1 MKKYAKWM
9 LCGLAVVMVATGCS
23 KKDGTTNTTATDS
36 TMETPI
42 NKGQVL
48 KLGTYK
54 GVEVTRVDTKVT
66 DEELEARLQ
75 SILAAN
81 PEYIEITDRA
91 AQEGDIVNI
100 DYVGTKDGK
109 AFDGGT
115 AEGFDLELGSGT
127 FIDGFED
134 GLIGARTGDELSLNL
149 KFPDP
154 YQNNPDLAGQPV
166 VFDVTVNRIEE
177 KKEAVLNDSFVQ
189 RMSDFT
195 TVDEFRADTM
205 ADMEAQKESQADQKI
220 ENDAFLAAI
229 ENTEFE
235 VNQEAVEQLY
245 NNQLNYYESMI
256 QMYGMT
262 MEDYASMYGMTEE
275 EFKNEMKT
283 SSELAVKQQLLVEA
297 IAGQEG
303 LKVEESDREALAE
316 QYGMDV
322 KSLQDTYGA
331 EAVDENA
338 MMYKVVALIK
348 ENAVVK

>member
-9 LCGLAVVMVATGCS
+9 LCGLAVVMMATGCS
-23 KKDGTTNTTATDS
+23 KKNETTDNTATD
-36 TMETPI
+36 TAMETPI

-115 AEGFDLELGSGT
+115 EEGYDLELGSGT

-134 GLIGARTGDELSLNL
+134 GLIGARTGDELILNL

-154 YQNNPDLAGQPV
+154 YQKNPELAGQLV
-166 VFDVTVNRIEE
+166 VFNVTVNRIEE

-205 ADMEAQKESQADQKI
+205 ADMEAQKESQADQQI
-220 ENDAFLAAI
+220 ENDAFLAAV
-229 ENTEFE
+229 EGTEFE

-245 NNQLNYYESMI
+245 NNQINYYESMI
-256 QMYGMT
+256 QIYGMT

-275 EFKNEMKT
+275 EFKNQMKT
-283 SSELAVKQQLLVEA
+283 SAELAVKQQLLVEA
-297 IAGQEG
+297 IAEQEG
-303 LKVEESDREALAE
+303 LQVEESDREELAE

-331 EAVDENA
+331 DAVDENA

>member
-297 IAGQEG
+297 IAEQEG

>member
-220 ENDAFLAAI
+220 ENDAFLAEI

-297 IAGQEG
+297 IAEQEG
-303 LKVEESDREALAE
+303 LQVEESDREALAE

>member
-1 MKKYAKWM
+1 M

-297 IAGQEG
+297 IAEQEG

>member
-297 IAGQEG
+297 IAEQEG
-303 LKVEESDREALAE
+303 LQVEESDREALAE